1 MKKVLILINEAELGE
16 KIESMVR
23 ELHPNVSVLCLNNV
37 SEAYQLVLS
46 QDIEL
51 MIVDA
56 VLQKGNPEDISGIH
70 FVEHVRKIV
79 EYAFVPVILL
89 SALSDEKMYAYS
101 ELHCY
106 GFLEKPFSATVL
118 RNLIH
123 HALRFERMLPK
134 PVYIP
139 FRQGGVLYPVFV
151 DDIVYVEHKRRKM
164 YVHTKKEN
172 IEIPYH
178 TCEQTLTELERYGFV
193 LCARGIVVNRKYIY
207 ALDTTNHFV
216 VLKEGLGCLE
226 LGRTYFGNVKAV
238 FEK

>member
-1 MKKVLILINEAELGE
+1 MKKVLVLINEAELGE
-16 KIESMVR
+16 KVERLIKEAYHKTLVYR
-23 ELHPNVSVLCLNNV
+23 VTNVL
-37 SEAYQLVLS
+37 EAYQLVLAH
-46 QDIEL
+46 DIEL
-51 MIVDA
+51 VIVDA
-56 VLQKGNPEDISGIH
+56 VLQKGNPKDISGIH
-70 FVEHVRKIV
+70 FVECIRKIR
-79 EYAFVPVILL
+79 EYEFVPVILL

-101 ELHCY
+101 VLHCY
-106 GFLEKPFSATVL
+106 GFLEKPFSVQMLTMF
-118 RNLIH
+118 IDQ
-123 HALRFERMLPK
+123 ALRFERTSKK

-164 YVHTKKEN
+164 YVHTRKEN

-178 TCEQTLTELERYGFV
+178 TCEQTLAELEQYGFV

-216 VLKEGLGCLE
+216 VLKEGMGCLE